1 MYVSLYE
8 QNPGYRF
15 RNANY
20 DNSNNNS
27 SNNNKK
33 KKRAKVLYVRKRSLR
48 ERLD

>member
-1 MYVSLYE
+1 MNRIPDIRL
-8 QNPGYRF
+8 F

-20 DNSNNNS
+20 DSSNNNS
-27 SNNNKK
+27 SNNNNK